1 MCVCLP
7 SDIDG
12 EITTDGAW
20 SRSQW
25 VGSTKENTSSLDS
38 ITTLEDDGGD
48 WARIHVLDET
58 GKEWLVRKIGICIDY
73 LLESVCRGR
82 RG

>member
-12 EITTDGAW
+12 EITTDGTW

-25 VGSTKENTSSLDS
+25 VGSTEKDTSSLDS

-48 WARIHVLDET
+48 WAGVHVLDET
-58 GKEWLVRKIGICIDY
+58 SEEWLVREIGICKAY
-73 LLESVCRGR
+73 LLDLVRYRGM
-82 RG
+82 